1 MMKMILTLLE
11 LKPKRYYRPV
21 PTQPTSLSN
30 KEATERTSAP
40 TNALPSPLR
49 WLLSKDPTSPKRR
62 AMEPR
67 TATKLRRAA
76 RKRRDLRLN
85 VSTLMSRRI
94 RATNSRMVSATAMK
108 LSARGDSSNFP
119 SLLSV
124 MSILPL
130 LVFFRLKTQTSTS

>member
-49 WLLSKDPTSPKRR
+49 RLPSKDPTRR
-62 AMEPR
+62 AMEQR

-94 RATNSRMVSATAMK
+94 RVKNSRMVSAMAKK
-108 LSARGDSSNFP
+108 LSARGDSNNFP
-119 SLLSV
+119 SLLLV
-124 MSILPL
+124 MSIQPP
-130 LVFFRLKTQTSTS
+130 LVFFKLKTQTSTS

>member
-11 LKPKRYYRPV
+11 LKPKRYYKPV

-49 WLLSKDPTSPKRR
+49 WLPSKDQTRR
-62 AMEPR
+62 AMEQR
-67 TATKLRRAA
+67 TATKLWMAP

-85 VSTLMSRRI
+85 VSILMSRKI
-94 RATNSRMVSATAMK
+94 RPTNSRMVSAMAKK
-108 LSARGDSSNFP
+108 LSARGDSNNFP
-119 SLLSV
+119 SLLLV
-124 MSILPL
+124 MSIQPP
-130 LVFFRLKTQTSTS
+130 LVFFKLKTQTSTS